1 MAMLLLALDRRTLEI
16 FGAGT
21 KLLLG
26 GGFAAALAGLIAH
39 EARTPYPFIDLALF
53 KRRKFS
59 MAAVSLVIVSTCYVL
74 TGFLLPFYLQEVLG
88 LAPSFIGLLFIVPA
102 ALTVLLAPLSGYLA
116 DRFSPRV
123 PTTLGVGFLSLG
135 CLIGGLLRPDSHWLL
150 PTLVIACS
158 GVTNGIFNPANSSD
172 MIGAIPKE
180 HRGFASS
187 VNYVAFGMGNVFGV
201 GLAGVMMSFAY
212 TRYTGVPGASPSTA
226 NPAAFVA
233 ALNLTLLAGL
243 AASAVALFTSA
254 MRGEKG

>member
-172 MIGAIPKE
+172 MIGAMPKE